1 MDLLTETQVKDLPV
15 GILEFVTAEGRVCIR
30 GMQAFRLAM
39 EVEPLTF
46 NMETRWRA
54 RTGERR
60 LEVKHVLLSPRDA
73 WSLR

>member
-1 MDLLTETQVKDLPV
+1 
-15 GILEFVTAEGRVCIR
+15 
-30 GMQAFRLAM
+30 M